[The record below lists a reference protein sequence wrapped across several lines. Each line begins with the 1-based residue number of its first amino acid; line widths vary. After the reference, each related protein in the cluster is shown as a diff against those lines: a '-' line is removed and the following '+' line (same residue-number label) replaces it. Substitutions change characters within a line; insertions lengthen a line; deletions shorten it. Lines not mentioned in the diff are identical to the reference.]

1 MKRTHQLLN
10 SAWIVAVL
18 AASLPL
24 GAYQAPQAKAFRGAV
39 ETRVSVAS
47 LWQDRGNIES
57 LDVLNGLGGKAHAP
71 TGKFTFVKED
81 LEGTNPKFEVVDEQ
95 GVKWKAKLGSETRPE
110 TAATR
115 LLWAAGYFTDEDY
128 YVAELRVD
136 KMARLERGRQFV
148 SADGVVRGVRLE
160 RHVKGQKKN
169 GTWSW
174 RKNPLEGTRELSG
187 LKVMMAL
194 INNWDLKD
202 SNNVIYSGPGDE
214 TRYAIS
220 DLGATFGRTGN
231 TMSRSKGDLK
241 DYQESKFMK
250 KAGPEH
256 VSFSFHSRPL
266 FFMIFHVPYYVERTK
281 MQGIVKHIP
290 REHAK
295 WMGQQLARLSPEQLR
310 DCFRAAGF
318 SPAEVEG
325 YAVAVQGRIAEL
337 NRL

>member
-1 MKRTHQLLN
+1 
-10 SAWIVAVL
+10 
-18 AASLPL
+18 
-24 GAYQAPQAKAFRGAV
+24 
-39 ETRVSVAS
+39 VAS
-47 LWQDRGNIES
+47 LWTDRGNLES
-57 LDVLNGLGGKAHAP
+57 LNLLYGPGGKEHAP
-71 TGKFTFVKED
+71 NGKFTFVKED

-95 GVKWKAKLGSETRPE
+95 GVKWKAKLGSEGRPE

-128 YVAELRVD
+128 YVAELRID
-136 KMARLERGRQFV
+136 KMPQLKRGAHFL
-148 SADGVVRGVRLE
+148 APDGLVRGVRLE

-174 RKNPLEGTRELSG
+174 YNNPFEGTKELSG

-194 INNWDLKD
+194 MNNWDLKD
-202 SNNVIYSGPGDE
+202 TNNVIYTGPDDV
-214 TRYAIS
+214 TQYAIS

-231 TMSRSKGDLK
+231 TMTRSKGDLK
-241 DYQESKFMK
+241 DYRESKFIK
-250 KAGPEH
+250 KAGPEQ

-266 FFMIFHVPYYVERTK
+266 FFMIFHVPYYLERTK
-281 MQGIVKHIP
+281 MQSIVKHIP

-295 WMGQQLARLSPEQLR
+295 WMGQRLARLSPEQIR

-325 YAVAVQGRIAEL
+325 FAGVVQARFADV

>member
-1 MKRTHQLLN
+1 MKRTHQFLN
-10 SAWIVAVL
+10 SAWIVAAL
-18 AASLPL
+18 ITSLPL
-24 GAYQAPQAKAFRGAV
+24 GAYQAPQAKAFKAPV
-39 ETRVSVAS
+39 ETRASAAS
-47 LWQDRGNIES
+47 LWTDRGSLES
-57 LDVLNGLGGKAHAP
+57 LNLFYGPGGKEHQP

-95 GVKWKAKLGSETRPE
+95 GIKWKAKLGSEARPE

-136 KMARLERGRQFV
+136 KMPKLERGSHFL
-148 SADGVVRGVRLE
+148 APDGLVRGVRLE

-169 GTWSW
+169 GNWSW
-174 RKNPLEGTRELSG
+174 YKNPLEGTKELSG

-194 INNWDLKD
+194 MNNWDLKD
-202 SNNVIYSGPGDE
+202 TNNVIYTGPGDE
-214 TRYAIS
+214 THYAIS

-231 TMSRSKGDLK
+231 TMTRSKGELK
-241 DYQESKFMK
+241 DYQESKFIK

-256 VSFSFHSRPL
+256 VNFSFHSRPL
-266 FFMIFHVPYYVERTK
+266 FFMIFHVPYYMERTK
-281 MQGIVKHIP
+281 MQSIVKHIP

-295 WMGQQLARLSPEQLR
+295 WIGQQLARLSPEQIR
-310 DCFRAAGF
+310 DCFRASGF

-325 YAVAVQGRIAEL
+325 FATVVQGRIAEL